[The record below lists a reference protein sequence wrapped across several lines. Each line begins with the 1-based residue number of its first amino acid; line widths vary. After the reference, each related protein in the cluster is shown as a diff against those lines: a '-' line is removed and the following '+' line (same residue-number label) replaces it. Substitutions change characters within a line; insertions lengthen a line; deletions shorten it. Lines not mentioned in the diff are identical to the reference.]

1 MTRFM
6 LALAGVLVVLTS
18 VVDAQ
23 QEAPRL
29 DPGQRV
35 RVHEGN
41 RKVVGTLLSVDS
53 AALRVLTGQT
63 DTAFLKKADVTGVDV
78 SVGQRARTGSG
89 ALTGAAVG
97 AVAGALALIVVAGP
111 DNLSPNEIS
120 PAYTVGAAAVGGAA
134 LGAAVGAVIG
144 AGLHTDRWEPA
155 VWPTLTFSLGGP
167 AGRSIALGGHL
178 RF

>member
-1 MTRFM
+1 MRRFM

-23 QEAPRL
+23 QEPPRL

-41 RKVVGTLLSVDS
+41 RKVVGTLLSTDS
-53 AALRVLTGQT
+53 SALRVLTSHT
-63 DTAFLKKADVTGVDV
+63 DTAFLKRADVTAVDV
-78 SVGQRARTGSG
+78 SVGQRARTVSG
-89 ALTGAAVG
+89 ALTGAGIGVVSVG
-97 AVAGALALIVVAGP
+97 FVTYALAGFPSITSGDESLVYVAAGM
-111 DNLSPNEIS
+111 
-120 PAYTVGAAAVGGAA
+120 VGGLV
-134 LGAAVGAVIG
+134 LGAGVGAVIG
-144 AGLHTDRWEPA
+144 AGSHTDRWEPA
-155 VWPTLTFSLGGP
+155 IWPTLTFSLGGP